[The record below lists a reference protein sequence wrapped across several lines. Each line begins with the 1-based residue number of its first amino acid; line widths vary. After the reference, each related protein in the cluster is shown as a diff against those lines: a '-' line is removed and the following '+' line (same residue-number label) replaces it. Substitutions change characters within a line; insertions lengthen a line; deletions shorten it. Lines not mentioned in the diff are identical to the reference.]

1 VVDGKKG
8 VCTINNGA
16 LQCEDA
22 KATGTGALATGT
34 GASANGA
41 GTVAEGLNAS
51 AKYAGSVAIGDGAQ
65 ANADPTTA
73 IGNNAIANG
82 NNSTA
87 IGANSTANGENSVA
101 LGQGSVA
108 NRADSVSVGDAATGL
123 TRQITN
129 VAPGTATDDAVN
141 VGQLHSGMNQVYGA
155 AIGKAQRYA
164 DNVGAVDA
172 AAAGAAAEAAAGQG
186 VNSIAGG
193 ASDYNGQSAFAFT
206 YQRRFNHN
214 WAAAVTV
221 GSNGSS
227 RNTSLTGAADYSW

>member
-1 VVDGKKG
+1 MCPALTVHLKNRIIHTATLPNKKG
-8 VCTINNGA
+8 
-16 LQCEDA
+16 L
-22 KATGTGALATGT
+22 LAI
-34 GASANGA
+34 
-41 GTVAEGLNAS
+41 LR
-51 AKYAGSVAIGDGAQ
+51 
-65 ANADPTTA
+65 
-73 IGNNAIANG
+73 IA
-82 NNSTA
+82 
-87 IGANSTANGENSVA
+87 A

-108 NRADSVSVGDAATGL
+108 NRADSVSVGNASTGT

-129 VAPGTATDDAVN
+129 VAPGTAPNDAVN
-141 VGQLHSGMNQVYGA
+141 MGQLHSGMNQVYGA

-164 DNVGAVDA
+164 DNVGAVDG

-193 ASDYNGQSAFAFT
+193 VSDYNGQSAFAFT

-227 RNTSLTGAADYSW
+227 RNTALTGAADYSW